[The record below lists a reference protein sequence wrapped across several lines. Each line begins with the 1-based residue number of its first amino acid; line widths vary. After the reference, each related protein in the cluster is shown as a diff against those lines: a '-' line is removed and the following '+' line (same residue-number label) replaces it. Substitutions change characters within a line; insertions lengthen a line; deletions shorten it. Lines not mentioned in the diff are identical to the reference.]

1 MTSSSSRRSA
11 VKLRILMVCMG
22 NICRSP
28 TAEAVLRHRLLRHGL
43 ADRVELDSAGTQ
55 AYHIGK
61 SPDERSIAHAARRG
75 YDLSN
80 LCARKVTDSDFE
92 TFDLI
97 LAMDNDN
104 LRELMERC
112 PEELQGRIHRFMD
125 FAPEGLPQA
134 VPDPYY
140 GGAAG
145 FERVLDLI
153 EVTCDGLIARLYP
166 VEPVESAA
174 GGEPEPVTDSP
185 IID

>member
-1 MTSSSSRRSA
+1 MASFSPRRSA
-11 VKLRILMVCMG
+11 VKLRILMVCTG

-61 SPDERSIAHAARRG
+61 SPDERSIAHAAHRG
-75 YDLSN
+75 YDLST
-80 LCARKVTDSDFE
+80 LQARKVTDGDFE

-104 LRELMERC
+104 VRDLMERC

-125 FAPEGLPQA
+125 FAPEGLPQT

-153 EVTCDGLIARLYP
+153 EVTCDALIARLYP
-166 VEPVESAA
+166 VAPA
-174 GGEPEPVTDSP
+174 EPEAVSASGAEPESP